1 MASKDSTIKL
11 LLLTL
16 VVLGLTAA
24 CIEVTPEPVL
34 DQTLTPISKSPTLL
48 ETITDPVPLLTSNP
62 LPSATFTAISP
73 SATADCLQFEGE
85 VRQESFESK
94 VLEEIFYF
102 RVYLPPCY
110 DAHQGMEYPVLYM
123 LHGLGY
129 NDDQWDRLGV
139 DEAADALIRAGEVAP
154 FMIVMPREP
163 NFYIPD
169 NSDYERVIV
178 DELLPWVDGHYA
190 SFAQREYRA
199 IGGLSRGAA
208 WSVHIGSHHWE
219 NFGSIGAHSLP
230 IFEGDSSRVLR
241 WLGEIPPNS
250 LPRIFI
256 DIGQQDRD
264 LASAQTFE
272 ASLNENDI
280 PHIWYLFSGSH
291 TEEYWQAHLEIYLR
305 WYSENW

>member
-11 LLLTL
+11 LLLTF

-24 CIEVTPEPVL
+24 CTDVKSEPAL
-34 DQTLTPISKSPTLL
+34 GQTLTPSSMYPTQL
-48 ETITDPVPLLTSNP
+48 ETITESMPLSTSSP
-62 LPSATFTAISP
+62 LPSATFTAIP
-73 SATADCLQFEGE
+73 LGATADCLQFEGE

-110 DAHQGMEYPVLYM
+110 GAHQGMEYPVLYL

-139 DEAADALIRAGEVAP
+139 DETADALIRAGEVAP

-163 NFYIPD
+163 NFHIPAD
-169 NSDYERVIV
+169 SDYERVIV
-178 DELLPWVDGHYA
+178 EELLPWVDSHYA
-190 SFAQREYRA
+190 SLAQREYRA

-208 WSVHIGSHHWE
+208 WSVHIGLHNWAD
-219 NFGSIGAHSLP
+219 FGSIGAHSLP

-241 WLGEIPPNS
+241 WLNEISSDS

-264 LASAQTFE
+264 LASAQAFE
-272 ASLNENDI
+272 VSLNDNDI
-280 PHIWYLFSGSH
+280 PHTWYLFSGSH

-305 WYSENW
+305 WYSESW